1 MGGMRANIL
10 PSYGLD
16 LSFIVFPG
24 VDHSYRVSRDLP
36 GYFRVNIVF
45 VPWIKP
51 WTFLPDL

>member
-45 VPWIKP
+45 VP
-51 WTFLPDL
+51 